1 MDGVGDDDD
10 SPNIGQ
16 ISGLVNATSNDKDL
30 SFSGCD
36 IYGVIDSLDNQSIM
50 NMDIVSLHFC

>member
-16 ISGLVNATSNDKDL
+16 ISSLVNTTSNDKDP
-30 SFSGCD
+30 SFSGCN
-36 IYGVIDSLDNQSIM
+36 IYGVVDILDNQSIM